1 MLAPGGV
8 ACGAAPRAAVQRP
21 RRVAASPPRCS
32 ALPRPA
38 ETAAAAP
45 PCVVRPA
52 RGEADCWRVASL
64 IRSNFYPRIEAQS
77 ALGRFIEWDRAL
89 GLRYANKGVPAG
101 SRFECL
107 VASAGATA
115 AEADAARRWARQQL
129 GSDAAAAPG
138 EEPGEEPPLV
148 VACASVDTLP
158 GRFERRVPGWPWP
171 LPVPPLPGLAPA
183 GITPRGTRI
192 AYVSS
197 LCVAA
202 THRRRGIA
210 RALLRAAEAQAQGW
224 GCSAAALHCAVDDA
238 PLRAMYRSAGYRFVY
253 TEPAW
258 TPPLQL
264 RSTRLALFVKRLPR
278 RRLEDADDTM

>member
-1 MLAPGGV
+1 
-8 ACGAAPRAAVQRP
+8 
-21 RRVAASPPRCS
+21 VAASQPRCS

-38 ETAAAAP
+38 ACTAAETAPAAP
-45 PCVVRPA
+45 PSCVVRPA

-64 IRSNFYPRIEAQS
+64 IRSNFYPRIEPQS

-107 VASAGATA
+107 VASAGATE

-129 GSDAAAAPG
+129 GSDAAATPG
-138 EEPGEEPPLV
+138 EEPGEETPLV

-158 GRFERRVPGWPWP
+158 GRFERRVAGWPWP

-210 RALLRAAEAQAQGW
+210 RALLRAAEAQASDW
-224 GCSAAALHCAVDDA
+224 GCSAAALHCAVDDE

-264 RSTRLALFVKRLPR
+264 RSTRLALFVKRLR
-278 RRLEDADDTM
+278 RVEDAVDTM